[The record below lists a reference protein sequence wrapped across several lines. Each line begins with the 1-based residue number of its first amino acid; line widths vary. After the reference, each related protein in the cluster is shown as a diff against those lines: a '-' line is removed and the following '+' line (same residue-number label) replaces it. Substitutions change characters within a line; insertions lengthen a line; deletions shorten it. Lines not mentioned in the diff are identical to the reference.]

1 MKLINILVVILDM
14 NTTVLKIAGVLMLMC
29 MLVTPAAASSQTELQ
44 RMIADLLTQV
54 QKLQTQA
61 NGMDRDVD
69 DDKWCEITTNKSS
82 YKVGEKITVS
92 WRSKNFVDP
101 SLQDNNKA
109 GGSFAVEASGSRKFT
124 TEYVDTTRGY
134 NFSLSDEYSGY
145 SHDFSPLCEVSVPV
159 YGATRKSTKQ
169 PAAKSVELFIATPPD
184 RDTGRRYFQHYET
197 YDSPVQDVYEVQLRP
212 SAGYVQTCTVAAV
225 YESKTLSYPVSY
237 RMNVKEG
244 NFDHMKVVKV
254 PYEEGYGDLRTL
266 RVSCS
271 TGGGKN
277 ITDRVTMQE
286 YDETDESTA
295 TFKAVLNGRTIV
307 TDYNQTRYEASLMC
321 NQTANQYSTYH
332 FGYGDVLKCYWGTTL
347 IQTIDAWK
355 G

>member
-1 MKLINILVVILDM
+1 MRTMI
-14 NTTVLKIAGVLMLMC
+14 LKITGVIALTL
-29 MLVTPAAASSQTELQ
+29 MLVTPAAASSHDELQ
-44 RMIADLLTQV
+44 RLINDLLAQI
-54 QKLQTQA
+54 KNLQTQTQVEE
-61 NGMDRDVD
+61 GSGVGD
-69 DDKWCEITTNKSS
+69 DEKWCEITTNKPS
-82 YKVGEKITVS
+82 YRVGEKITVS
-92 WRSKNFVDP
+92 WRSENFTDP

-109 GGSFAVEASGSRKFT
+109 GGSFAVEESGSRKFT
-124 TEYVDTTRGY
+124 AEYADTARGY

-145 SHDFSPLCEVSVPV
+145 SHDFSPVCEVTVPV
-159 YGATRKSTKQ
+159 YVSSRSNAKQ
-169 PAAKSVELFIATPPD
+169 PSAKSVDLFIATPPD

-197 YDSPVQDVYEVQLRP
+197 YDDPIQDVYEVQIRP
-212 SAGYVQTCTVAAV
+212 SFGYVQTCTVSAV
-225 YESKTLSYPVSY
+225 YEAKTLSYPVSY

-254 PYEEGYGDLRTL
+254 AHEEGYGDLRTL

-277 ITDRVTMQE
+277 ISDRITMQE

-295 TFKAVLNGRTIV
+295 TFKAVLNGQTIV
-307 TDYNQTRYEASLMC
+307 TDHNQTRYEASLMC
-321 NQTANQYSTYH
+321 NQTANQYSTYN